1 MVFPVQVEYLEDR
14 EDGPYIY
21 QRETISIE
29 AIDLD
34 VALRVART
42 EVEARGLHVTALNA
56 LSDHEVRALVR
67 RAPPAAKRVEGWCY
81 RGAPD
86 AVRTSATDRASR

>member
-1 MVFPVQVEYLEDR
+1 MVFPIQVEYLEDHEGASR
-14 EDGPYIY
+14 IY

-29 AIDLD
+29 AVDLD

-42 EVEARGLHVTALNA
+42 EIEARGLFVAALNA

-67 RAPPAAKRVEGWCY
+67 TAPPVSRRVDGWCY
-81 RGAPD
+81 RGAPG